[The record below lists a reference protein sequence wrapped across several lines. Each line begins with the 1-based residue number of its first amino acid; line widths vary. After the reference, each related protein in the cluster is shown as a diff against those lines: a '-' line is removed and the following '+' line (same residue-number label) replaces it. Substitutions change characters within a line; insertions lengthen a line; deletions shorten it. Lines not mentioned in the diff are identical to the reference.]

1 MVIGRV
7 RYSAFHSLE
16 SRLVRQPEGGN
27 LIFPSEKCRESA
39 QDKEMT
45 GHVRAK

>member
-1 MVIGRV
+1 MVIGSV

-27 LIFPSEKCRESA
+27 LICPSGKRREGA
-39 QDKEMT
+39 QEKEMT
-45 GHVRAK
+45 GHLRAK